1 MVFWSILTEV
11 YRKLNILNLIYK
23 ANYSPKTARKIYNKA
38 DKMRD
43 KKWVLEHRGG
53 TLKIEQQKQLMK
65 WAIDCVN
72 HLLPLL
78 NNNINEKIINAI
90 NTGNNWIIG
99 KAKTGDAIKVS
110 REIIKYVKTLNNELE
125 IAITRAAGHAAAT
138 AHMADHSMGSVYY
151 GLRAIK
157 INGGSINSELNW
169 QIEQI
174 PGGIK
179 ELVIDGLKNKGI
191 IE

>member
-1 MVFWSILTEV
+1 
-11 YRKLNILNLIYK
+11 
-23 ANYSPKTARKIYNKA
+23 
-38 DKMRD
+38 MRD
-43 KKWVLEHRGG
+43 KKWVLEYRGG
-53 TLKIEQQKQLMK
+53 SLKIEQQKQLMK

-78 NNNINEKIINAI
+78 NNNINEKIINAL

-99 KAKTGDAIKVS
+99 KAKTGDAINVS

-125 IAITRAAGHAAAT
+125 IAITRAAGHAVAT

-151 GLRAIK
+151 GLKAIK
-157 INGGSINSELNW
+157 IHGGSRDSELNW

-174 PGGIK
+174 PGEIK
-179 ELVIDGLKNKGI
+179 ELVINGLKNKGI
-191 IE
+191 INTIFD